1 MAEIN
6 IRYLQ
11 DTDGDRYFPMT
22 HVDAILGLEEF
33 DNGDDI
39 SNLNV
44 LIKKLNTDI
53 STINSS
59 MADISALVSNQKTE
73 IDNLKTQINSANT
86 EIDNL
91 KQRIEILENEG
102 ASTDEPI

>member
-22 HVDAILGLEEF
+22 HVNAILGLEEF

-39 SNLNV
+39 SNLNA
-44 LIKKLNTDI
+44 LINKLNTDNSALQNRVSTLETDSNQFKQDI
-53 STINSS
+53 EQLKQEIEVLKNDSTIPP
-59 MADISALVSNQKTE
+59 E
-73 IDNLKTQINSANT
+73 
-86 EIDNL
+86 
-91 KQRIEILENEG
+91 EG
-102 ASTDEPI
+102 E

>member
-22 HVDAILGLEEF
+22 HVNAILGLEEF

-39 SNLNV
+39 SNLNA
-44 LIKKLNTDI
+44 LINKLTTDNSALQNRVSKLEMDSNQFKQDI
-53 STINSS
+53 EQMKQEIEALKNDSTIPP
-59 MADISALVSNQKTE
+59 E
-73 IDNLKTQINSANT
+73 
-86 EIDNL
+86 
-91 KQRIEILENEG
+91 EG
-102 ASTDEPI
+102 E

>member
-22 HVDAILGLEEF
+22 HVNAILGLEEF

-39 SNLNV
+39 KDLESL
-44 LIKKLNTDI
+44 
-53 STINSS
+53 INSMRVAIS
-59 MADISALVSNQKTE
+59 SLQTSNAKLQTDLISAKQ
-73 IDNLKTQINSANT
+73 QIEQNKLDIQGLQ
-86 EIDNL
+86 E
-91 KQRIEILENEG
+91 
-102 ASTDEPI
+102 

>member
-22 HVDAILGLEEF
+22 HVNAILGLEEF

-39 SNLNV
+39 SNLNA
-44 LIKKLNTDI
+44 LINKLNTDNSALQNRVSTLETDNNQFKQDI
-53 STINSS
+53 EQMKQEIEVLKSDSTIPP
-59 MADISALVSNQKTE
+59 E
-73 IDNLKTQINSANT
+73 
-86 EIDNL
+86 
-91 KQRIEILENEG
+91 EG
-102 ASTDEPI
+102 E

>member
-39 SNLNV
+39 SSLNA

-53 STINSS
+53 SKVNSS

-73 IDNLKTQINSANT
+73 IDNLKTQMNNTNT
-86 EIDNL
+86 ELDNL

>member
-22 HVDAILGLEEF
+22 HVKAILGLEEF

-39 SNLNV
+39 KDLESL
-44 LIKKLNTDI
+44 
-53 STINSS
+53 INSMRVAIS
-59 MADISALVSNQKTE
+59 SLQTSNAKLQTDLISAKQ
-73 IDNLKTQINSANT
+73 QIEQNKLDIQGLQEQIIT
-86 EIDNL
+86 KE
-91 KQRIEILENEG
+91 EG
-102 ASTDEPI
+102 E

>member
-22 HVDAILGLEEF
+22 HVNAILGLEEF

-39 SNLNV
+39 SNLNA
-44 LIKKLNTDI
+44 LINKLNTDNSALQNRVSTLETDNNQFKQDI
-53 STINSS
+53 EQMKQEIEVLKNDSTIPP
-59 MADISALVSNQKTE
+59 E
-73 IDNLKTQINSANT
+73 
-86 EIDNL
+86 
-91 KQRIEILENEG
+91 EG
-102 ASTDEPI
+102 E

>member
-22 HVDAILGLEEF
+22 HVNAILGLEEF

-53 STINSS
+53 STVNSN
-59 MADISALVSNQKTE
+59 MVDISVLVNNQKTE
-73 IDNLKTQINSANT
+73 IDSLKTQMDNANT
-86 EIDNL
+86 EINDL
-91 KQRIEILENEG
+91 KQRIEVLENKEVV
-102 ASTDEPI
+102 TDEPI

>member
-33 DNGDDI
+33 DNVEDVENLQQIIKSMNITI
-39 SNLNV
+39 SSLQTRV
-44 LIKKLNTDI
+44 LTLETD
-53 STINSS
+53 NEQ
-59 MADISALVSNQKTE
+59 M
-73 IDNLKTQINSANT
+73 
-86 EIDNL
+86 
-91 KQRIEILENEG
+91 KQDIEILKASIIPPEEG
-102 ASTDEPI
+102 E

>member
-22 HVDAILGLEEF
+22 HVNAILGLEEF

-39 SNLNV
+39 SNLNALINKLTTDNSALQNRVSKLEMDSNQFKQDIEQMKQEIEV
-44 LIKKLNTDI
+44 LKSD
-53 STINSS
+53 STIPP
-59 MADISALVSNQKTE
+59 E
-73 IDNLKTQINSANT
+73 
-86 EIDNL
+86 
-91 KQRIEILENEG
+91 EG
-102 ASTDEPI
+102 E